1 MLYINSSLCL
11 CLSSQFWPILKSTLE
26 YEYPLEIF
34 EGVLNQ
40 YLIYKLYDGWMDGR
54 TGRLAV
60 ERMGRLADEWT
71 DGPKDRRMDGWTD
84 GWM

>member
-1 MLYINSSLCL
+1 MNNSLCL

-40 YLIYKLYDGWMDGR
+40 YLIYKLYDGWMDG
-54 TGRLAV
+54 
-60 ERMGRLADEWT
+60 WT
-71 DGPKDRRMDGWTD
+71 DGQVGS
-84 GWM
+84 